1 MARLNNKMKA
11 SPKAKN
17 MNVAFWG
24 KKTFTEKAREDS
36 NLKIGLTEYAISNK
50 TGIIKHRQSNK
61 CPEIIISESSFSL
74 NAKRIENKP
83 VEAPKN
89 FLYFRQS

>member
-24 KKTFTEKAREDS
+24 KKTFTEKARENP
-36 NLKIGLTEYAISNK
+36 NLKIGNTIPSASNK
-50 TGIIKHRQSNK
+50 AKELEDI
-61 CPEIIISESSFSL
+61 E
-74 NAKRIENKP
+74 KRIRG
-83 VEAPKN
+83 
-89 FLYFRQS
+89 Y